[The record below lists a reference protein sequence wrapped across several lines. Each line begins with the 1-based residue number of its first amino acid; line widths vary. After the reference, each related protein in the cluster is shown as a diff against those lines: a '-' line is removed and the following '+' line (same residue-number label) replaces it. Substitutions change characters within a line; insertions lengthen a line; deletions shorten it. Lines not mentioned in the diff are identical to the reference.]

1 MLIKIDNTGKTRSIY
16 ECDKCGKRINTS
28 TERRYKIRL
37 NTYKG
42 RSSAEIV
49 IRSYDMCKRCASIIN
64 NYIMKKK
71 GDKKEE

>member
-1 MLIKIDNTGKTRSIY
+1 MLIKLDRTGKTRSIY

-42 RSSAEIV
+42 RSSEEIV

-64 NYIMKKK
+64 NYIIKK
-71 GDKKEE
+71 GDKKKEE